1 MPLKLICIF
10 ILGTCFH
17 IWSMWL
23 NDILKVA
30 DSFAYLQM
38 GYFLQGFSQE
48 GLGNGWFGFLYSL
61 PIAFVNIFV
70 GHDFL
75 SAKIV
80 NIILFNISAVLLYKI
95 SLKFLSKNWSYF
107 VLTLFFL
114 SPTLLHFNIHIL
126 SENIYIPLF
135 LFLILKILSYA
146 KSPNTQDT
154 ILLAVIV
161 ACMYLTRAE
170 AFIYIL
176 SIFGFSLYLM
186 KSQRLSPKEFCKY
199 GSIFLLAF
207 FVCISP
213 YIYHLHT
220 LTGEWGLTNKW
231 ASNLRQ
237 AELRGTKKLDDSGF
251 ERAVAEL
258 TADKHHLIAGFAG
271 GMKYDAPRIEWS
283 LVSFIKNDPS
293 GFIERF
299 LTNQQKLYSRN
310 IPEIFLWKSPKLY
323 LSNDSRFGSNII
335 FLGFS
340 LFPLLILLYG
350 TVQIYSKQ
358 RDFFFLSLS
367 FFIPASVFFTLFFT
381 LNRYFLIF
389 LPLLLVAFVYWLQEL
404 QKQKNIM
411 WSTTVSLILVGNI
424 LWVLLLSNSV
434 YISTE
439 KTKDSYYKL
448 KKEAGSWLR
457 ENHDG
462 NILDINILERFP
474 IATYYS
480 GSKNRWITPYETEIN
495 HIVEYANYNDIK
507 YLVVDTM
514 DFLTYRPFL
523 SKLLENT
530 PNQMSKI
537 QEFKNQENQKVILY
551 EFQK

>member
-1 MPLKLICIF
+1 MSFRLISIF
-10 ILGTCFH
+10 LLGTCFH

-23 NDILKVA
+23 NDILKIA

-38 GYFLQGFSQE
+38 GYFLQSFSQE
-48 GLGNGWFGFLYSL
+48 WLGNGWFGFLYSL
-61 PIAFVNIFV
+61 PIALINIFV
-70 GHDFL
+70 GNDFF

-80 NIILFNISAVLLYKI
+80 NIILLNISAVLLYKI
-95 SLKFLSKNWSYF
+95 TLKFLSKSWSYF
-107 VLTLFFL
+107 VLILFFI

-135 LFLILKILSYA
+135 LFLILKTLSYA
-146 KSPNTQDT
+146 KKPNTQDT

-176 SIFGFSLYLM
+176 SIFWFSLYLL
-186 KSQRLSPKEFCKY
+186 KNQRFSLKDFCKY
-199 GSIFLLAF
+199 GGVFLFAF
-207 FVCISP
+207 FICISP

-220 LTGEWGLTNKW
+220 LTGERGLTNKW

-237 AELRGTKKLDDSGF
+237 AELRGTKKLDDAGF

-258 TADKHHLIAGFAG
+258 TPDKRHLIAGFAG
-271 GMKYDAPRIEWS
+271 GMKYDTPRIEWS
-283 LVSFIKNDPS
+283 LVSFIKDNPS

-299 LTNQQKLYSRN
+299 LVNQQKLYSKN
-310 IPEIFLWKSPKLY
+310 LPEIFLWKSPKLY
-323 LSNDSRFGSNII
+323 LSDDSRFGSNIL
-335 FLGFS
+335 FLIFS

-350 TVQIYSKQ
+350 IIHIYKNQ
-358 RDFFFLSLS
+358 RDFFSLCLS

-389 LPLLLVAFVYWLQEL
+389 LPLLLIAFVYGVQEL

-411 WSTTVSLILVGNI
+411 WSTTLSFILVGNI

-434 YISTE
+434 YINTE
-439 KTKDSYYKL
+439 KNKDTYYTL
-448 KKEAGSWLR
+448 KKEAGTWLR

-462 NILDINILERFP
+462 SLADINILERFP
-474 IATYYS
+474 IVTYYS
-480 GSKNRWITPYETEIN
+480 GSKNRWITPYEAETK
-495 HIVEYANYNDIK
+495 HIVEYAKYNDIQ

-523 SKLLENT
+523 SRYLSETTLGMK
-530 PNQMSKI
+530 KI
-537 QEFKNQENQKVILY
+537 KEFNNSDNQKVILY
-551 EFQK
+551 EFLK